1 MALTCM
7 LRISYSYEKHKR
19 MRNYMFVQLF
29 FIYFKKLPLHD
40 LCIKQVVISNI
51 LI

>member
-29 FIYFKKLPLHD
+29 FYLFQK
-40 LCIKQVVISNI
+40 VTFA
-51 LI
+51 